1 MESFIQDWG
10 YIALALYSFGGG
22 MVALAI
28 AGVLS
33 FNGDLNIYISII
45 VAVVANIAG
54 DQFLFYM
61 ARNNKPQAR
70 NIMGKYEKFVGKTE
84 NMMVRFGS
92 FAIVLQKYIY
102 GIKTLIPIIIGLTD
116 YNTKRFLFWNILG
129 AIIWGVIVG
138 IVSYTLGNIV
148 LTYLAQIKEYAIGIL
163 IVLILVIGYFLNK
176 R

>member
-1 MESFIQDWG
+1 MSKIKKRKFMESFIQDWG

-61 ARNNKPQAR
+61 ARMQKISR
-70 NIMGKYEKFVGKTE
+70 KT
-84 NMMVRFGS
+84 F
-92 FAIVLQKYIY
+92 I
-102 GIKTLIPIIIGLTD
+102 GIKL
-116 YNTKRFLFWNILG
+116 
-129 AIIWGVIVG
+129 
-138 IVSYTLGNIV
+138 
-148 LTYLAQIKEYAIGIL
+148 
-163 IVLILVIGYFLNK
+163 
-176 R
+176 